1 MMDRDVRRQAGV
13 VIAVVGGL
21 GLGASGDYGSAATS
35 QSLVIPADYAF
46 GIWAPI
52 YAGSLVYAA
61 HQARPSRRA
70 DPLLRRTGWPAAA
83 AYASVGTWVWLQDR
97 PVLQIPAIAT
107 SMGLAALAYGRAEPA
122 SAAEAASPTDR
133 WTVRVPLGLF
143 AGWVTLATAAGTT
156 EALIAAGAGDL
167 WPGRQS
173 WAVAVLGV
181 AGGVA
186 AVVTRAVPVSL
197 AFPTAVVWGLVG
209 TVVRSLPERPV
220 PGIAAAVAAAAVL
233 GAAVYARRAG
243 RGRAG
248 QRRTERH
255 RGAGARAPAPPPA
268 ASP

>member
-1 MMDRDVRRQAGV
+1 MDRDTRRQVGV
-13 VIAVVGGL
+13 VTAVVGGL
-21 GLGASGDYGSAATS
+21 ALGASGDYGSATTS

-97 PVLQIPAIAT
+97 PALQVPAIAT
-107 SMGLAALAYGRAEPA
+107 SMGLAALAYGRAQPA
-122 SAAEAASPTDR
+122 SGAEATSPVDR

-143 AGWVTLATAAGTT
+143 TGWVTLATAAGTT

-167 WPGRQS
+167 WPGRQP

-181 AGGVA
+181 AGAVA
-186 AVVTRAVPVSL
+186 AVVTRRVPVSL
-197 AFPTAVVWGLVG
+197 AYPAAVVWGLVG
-209 TVVRSLPERPV
+209 TVARSLPERPV

-233 GAAVYARRAG
+233 GAAVSAHRAGWRRAG
-243 RGRAG
+243 R
-248 QRRTERH
+248 RRTSS
-255 RGAGARAPAPPPA
+255 APPGGRRVA
-268 ASP
+268 GG